1 VSADQQRPAETAAR
15 QHRED
20 EAALVVSQLAQD
32 AHGKA
37 VMAGPEG
44 YSVTDRTDPRVT
56 GPRQMER
63 ASDRRG
69 GHWYVGGWWLVTV
82 LGRW

>member
-1 VSADQQRPAETAAR
+1 MSTDQRPAETAAR

-56 GPRQMER
+56 GPR
-63 ASDRRG
+63 
-69 GHWYVGGWWLVTV
+69 
-82 LGRW
+82 

>member
-1 VSADQQRPAETAAR
+1 MVTSAGRLRPGASITRGRRAVMARGGLAATAAR

-44 YSVTDRTDPRVT
+44 YSVTDRTDPR
-56 GPRQMER
+56 GHR
-63 ASDRRG
+63 AEADG
-69 GHWYVGGWWLVTV
+69 TYQ
-82 LGRW
+82 

>member
-1 VSADQQRPAETAAR
+1 MSTDQRPAETAAR
-15 QHRED
+15 QHREN

-32 AHGKA
+32 AHSKE

-56 GPRQMER
+56 GPGLMDLPPVPAAQSKHTGPP
-63 ASDRRG
+63 AA
-69 GHWYVGGWWLVTV
+69 
-82 LGRW
+82 